1 MLLLWIKSALQLGV
15 NSQPLKKLLL
25 IVFFVATP
33 SPLTLIINP
42 PYTISPPMVNLR
54 NQSPNV

>member
-1 MLLLWIKSALQLGV
+1 MHLVWIISALQLGV
-15 NSQPLKKLLL
+15 NSRPLRKLLL

-33 SPLTLIINP
+33 SPPTLIINP

-54 NQSPNV
+54 NQSANV